1 MSYCNEVSNKWMEV
15 RAAFFLVNFLKN
27 HRQDI
32 DNSSVFHLLDIAVS
46 NEKFQ
51 QAVKEHFSSAEQK
64 KIQSLL
70 DKELEADSDPE
81 DILSTLWACS
91 SLRNKLRTLVEKILD
106 DYCAGIPEDQKVPEP
121 NWTEFVKMTKLT
133 PFEEDILLV
142 ARCVSKNL
150 LAEIYES
157 CRSSAEDAI
166 DFMAKCLDAPRG
178 KVIEAVAENANLR
191 RFDCLD
197 SDLDFC
203 FRLEDFF
210 SGLRKD
216 PLTSRYFTKFKREPL
231 PWDFY
236 GELAVQ
242 HGELLKKLIRS
253 GKSVNILLYGAP
265 GTGKTS
271 FAQSLA
277 AELELDCYN
286 IAQCN
291 ERGNDR
297 SDSSPDF
304 RFAALQICDN
314 QVSHDKSLLVVD
326 EADEMLQGNSFAYGS
341 SNAWNEKGRL
351 NAVLDSLQTPVIW
364 ITNIPARALDESSRR
379 RFDYSIKFEEL
390 TARQRVAIWRNSIAK
405 MRLKKYFTE
414 EMISEFSEK
423 YPVSAG
429 GIANVLKNLACI
441 KPAKAEVASLV
452 QKLMS
457 IHCELMDIS
466 SSEDNKL
473 LPAKDYSL
481 EGLNISGDLKLEM
494 IVGAARKFL
503 SENPALSPD
512 RPRFNL
518 LLAGPPGTGKSEF
531 VKFLARELGRKIHVC
546 MGSDLLDMYV
556 GGTEQN
562 IKAAFARAEAEKAIL
577 FLDEIDGMVQSRER
591 AHNSWEVT
599 QVNELLYQMEN
610 FNGIMIGATNF
621 IKNLDPAIMRR
632 FTFKLDFNFLD
643 NEGKKIFFERMF
655 KTQLTPDELSRLE
668 AIANLAPGDF
678 RTVRQALYYL
688 EDNSNPVRLAA
699 LEKESA
705 AKPYANKST
714 STKLGF

>member
-1 MSYCNEVSNKWMEV
+1 MEV

-106 DYCAGIPEDQKVPEP
+106 DYCAGIPEEQKVPEH

-341 SNAWNEKGRL
+341 SNIWNEKGRL

-429 GIANVLKNLACI
+429 GIANVLKNLACL
-441 KPAKAEVASLV
+441 KPAKSEVASLV

-481 EGLNISGDLKLEM
+481 EGLNISGELKLEM

-591 AHNSWEVT
+591 AHNSWEVS
-599 QVNELLYQMEN
+599 QVNELLHQMEN

-621 IKNLDPAIMRR
+621 VKNLDPAIMRR

-655 KTQLTPDELSRLE
+655 KTQLTPAELSRLE
-668 AIANLAPGDF
+668 AIANLTPGDF

-688 EDNSNPVRLAA
+688 EDNSNSTRLAA

>member
-1 MSYCNEVSNKWMEV
+1 MEV